1 MKTYSF
7 PQVSEP
13 ALLRDCETVH
23 ARERGVT
30 AQALAYLAE
39 VDARKAYVPAG
50 YDSMF
55 AYCVGALRLSE
66 QAARKRIH
74 AARAARRFPA
84 IFPAVA
90 EGRLHLSGV
99 VLLAPHLT
107 ETTAD
112 DLLAAA
118 AGQGKAEIE
127 RLLAERFPRPE
138 VMAWVETLPA
148 PSVSPMAE
156 QQAPGPVGEQRAPGR
171 VESPAPRAQV
181 APLAAGRFAL
191 QFSVGQ
197 GTLDDLAYAQA
208 LASHQIPSGD
218 IAEVFGRALKAYIRE
233 LEKTKFAA
241 TARPRAGQPRQS
253 ASARHIPA
261 AVKRAVWERDG
272 GQCTYTS
279 ETGHR
284 CEARKFLEFDHS
296 EAFARGGEAT
306 VAGIRIRC
314 RAHNQ
319 YEAERVFGA
328 GFMDEK
334 RQAAQRAAADRRAAA
349 LTEAEEKAR
358 VEAEAKAQATAAQ
371 ARAKANE
378 VIPWLRGLGFR
389 AEEARAAAALCENI
403 PDAPLEQRVRLA
415 LSYSRR
421 KRSTPGACRA
431 GTEA

>member
-1 MKTYSF
+1 MAPRFARSRGLCVRRKRAWYEWDCRSPELPTARSRRGVVVKSYSF
-7 PQVSEP
+7 PKVSEP
-13 ALLRDCETVH
+13 ALLRDCEPVH

-30 AQALAYLAE
+30 AEALAYLAE

-84 IFPAVA
+84 IFHAVA

-107 ETTAD
+107 EATAD

-138 VMAWVETLPA
+138 VMAWVESMPA
-148 PSVSPMAE
+148 SVPAE
-156 QQAPGPVGEQRAPGR
+156 GPLVPGPGAVQRAPGR

-197 GTLDDLAYAQA
+197 STLDDLAYAQA

-218 IAEVFGRALKAYIRE
+218 LAEVFGRALKAYIRE

-241 TARPRAGQPRQS
+241 TEQPRRGQRGRAGT
-253 ASARHIPA
+253 RHIPA
-261 AVKRAVWERDG
+261 AGKRAV
-272 GQCTYTS
+272 
-279 ETGHR
+279 
-284 CEARKFLEFDHS
+284 
-296 EAFARGGEAT
+296 
-306 VAGIRIRC
+306 
-314 RAHNQ
+314 
-319 YEAERVFGA
+319 
-328 GFMDEK
+328 
-334 RQAAQRAAADRRAAA
+334 
-349 LTEAEEKAR
+349 
-358 VEAEAKAQATAAQ
+358 
-371 ARAKANE
+371 
-378 VIPWLRGLGFR
+378 
-389 AEEARAAAALCENI
+389 
-403 PDAPLEQRVRLA
+403 
-415 LSYSRR
+415 
-421 KRSTPGACRA
+421 
-431 GTEA
+431 